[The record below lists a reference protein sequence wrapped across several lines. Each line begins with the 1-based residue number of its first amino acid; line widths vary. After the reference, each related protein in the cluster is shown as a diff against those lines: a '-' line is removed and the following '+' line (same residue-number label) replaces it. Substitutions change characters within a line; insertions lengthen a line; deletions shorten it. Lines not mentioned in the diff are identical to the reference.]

1 MARPPTV
8 VDALSSPLAKGL
20 EFMIFSI
27 KPDEVV
33 PAPPAKAGGAFWEDA
48 LAPASMFIPDI
59 PSTNLPIFL
68 PRTSCFPPFT
78 LALFERIPPLEAE
91 PTEPESPALALA
103 PFERMPPLVAEP
115 TESEVLWAPFERMP
129 PLVAEPTESEL
140 LWAPFERIPPLVAEL
155 TEPKLPFERM
165 PPLVAE
171 PTELTEPELP
181 FERMPPLVAEPTE
194 LTEPELPFERMLPL
208 VAEPTELTEPEFVLV
223 PPVMDEVV
231 AVALI
236 GMVLHSRFVRMIVL

>member
-115 TESEVLWAPFERMP
+115 TESE
-129 PLVAEPTESEL
+129 L

-171 PTELTEPELP
+171 PTD
-181 FERMPPLVAEPTE
+181 F
-194 LTEPELPFERMLPL
+194 TEPELPFERMLPL

>member
-1 MARPPTV
+1 
-8 VDALSSPLAKGL
+8 
-20 EFMIFSI
+20 MIFSI

-115 TESEVLWAPFERMP
+115 TESE
-129 PLVAEPTESEL
+129 L

-171 PTELTEPELP
+171 PTD
-181 FERMPPLVAEPTE
+181 F
-194 LTEPELPFERMLPL
+194 TEPELPFERMLPL